1 MGPLSFIIYRLC
13 VEETGCEDVFQ
24 DRVQLEAFSVE
35 NFFTSWET
43 FSLSRW
49 ILCHGVSYFMLCA
62 NFGTMSHFFLSFFLK
77 LMQFN
82 SCLM

>member
-35 NFFTSWET
+35 NFFTS
-43 FSLSRW
+43 
-49 ILCHGVSYFMLCA
+49 
-62 NFGTMSHFFLSFFLK
+62 
-77 LMQFN
+77 
-82 SCLM
+82 